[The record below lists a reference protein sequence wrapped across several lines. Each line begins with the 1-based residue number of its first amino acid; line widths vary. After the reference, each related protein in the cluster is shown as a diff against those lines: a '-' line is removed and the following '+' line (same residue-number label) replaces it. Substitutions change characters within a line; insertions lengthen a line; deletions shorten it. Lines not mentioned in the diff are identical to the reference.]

1 MISVCTTYILTLFH
15 DSISVCT
22 VLFRASFCPFY
33 VSVLRHWTFEWWRCS
48 FFVYLLLCLCLFCL
62 ILLFDQVI
70 MSVPTV
76 RELNCSKSLGEIAN
90 LDFSVPVDCF
100 AMYMLVSRY
109 AGQSCHSSPTCR
121 KTCLCMDR
129 IHLSLQEMMT
139 LKPVNEV
146 DAIIKFMLFLCQVSS
161 GMICCCPLLIHS
173 RLFYL
178 FIILLATWFGGTW
191 WPHSLSCGF

>member
-1 MISVCTTYILTLFH
+1 
-15 DSISVCT
+15 
-22 VLFRASFCPFY
+22 
-33 VSVLRHWTFEWWRCS
+33 
-48 FFVYLLLCLCLFCL
+48 
-62 ILLFDQVI
+62 

-146 DAIIKFMLFLCQVSS
+146 DAIIKFMLFLCQVSLRV
-161 GMICCCPLLIHS
+161 GLLFLIHS

-178 FIILLATWFGGTW
+178 SIIFISHVIWRNLMAPFSVLRILVPVSVLMFFHNSFHFC
-191 WPHSLSCGF
+191 HSISFPYC

>member
-1 MISVCTTYILTLFH
+1 MKMF
-15 DSISVCT
+15 
-22 VLFRASFCPFY
+22 F
-33 VSVLRHWTFEWWRCS
+33 
-48 FFVYLLLCLCLFCL
+48 FFVYLFLCLCLFCL

-161 GMICCCPLLIHS
+161 GMICCCLLLIYS
-173 RLFYL
+173 RLFLSLYYFISHVIWRNLMAPFSVLRNLVPVSVLML
-178 FIILLATWFGGTW
+178 FHYSFCLC
-191 WPHSLSCGF
+191 HSFSTFW

>member
-33 VSVLRHWTFEWWRCS
+33 PFLSLDIGQVNDEDVL
-48 FFVYLLLCLCLFCL
+48 FFVYFFLSVFVSFCL

-146 DAIIKFMLFLCQVSS
+146 DAIIKFMLFLCQVS
-161 GMICCCPLLIHS
+161 LRVDLLFLIHS
-173 RLFYL
+173 RLF
-178 FIILLATWFGGTW
+178 
-191 WPHSLSCGF
+191 LSFYYFY

>member
-1 MISVCTTYILTLFH
+1 MTYILTLFH

-22 VLFRASFCPFY
+22 VLFRSFFCPFY
-33 VSVLRHWTFEWWRCS
+33 PFLSLDIGHLNDEDVLFLSISFSVFVS
-48 FFVYLLLCLCLFCL
+48 FCL

-178 FIILLATWFGGTW
+178 FIILLAT
-191 WPHSLSCGF
+191 